1 MRWIGVLPKEIEAL
15 KNALAQRPRE
25 TVFIDGFRKAAVLVP
40 LLRSEAGLELL
51 FTVRSSQLKKHSGE
65 IAFPGGKLDEGE
77 TLIDAALRET
87 FEEIGLLVQPS
98 SILGYL
104 DDRPSPFEYIVTP
117 VLAFIEKPKQ
127 VVLNPHEVSEVFNVS
142 VKDLQSIKP
151 QVEERVI
158 RGQRRMIY
166 FYPYQ
171 DKLIWGLTGNI
182 VKNVLDILYMLPL
195 VTIK

>member
-1 MRWIGVLPKEIEAL
+1 MLPKEIEAL